1 MIRLGFGLP
10 ETTGES
16 SSYLVVNENKSEDK
30 ELAAELQCVLDRCM
44 YPKTCRW
51 NERCM
56 EEGMGASKEAQMERE
71 KIISSD
77 REEDIEAQASR

>member
-10 ETTGES
+10 EATGGS
-16 SSYLVVNENKSEDK
+16 SSYLVVNEKKPEDK
-30 ELAAELQCVLDRCM
+30 ELAAELQCVFGCCM

-56 EEGMGASKEAQMERE
+56 ETGMREGKEAKMARE

-77 REEDIEAQASR
+77 REEDVEAQRSR